1 MEKGQTFRDVAFL
14 LIGKFRS
21 ALRIFLS
28 GLSQLDFDLGSIWC
42 IEDGSD
48 IGRNFPLHSLS
59 RHILTGVLLQVELA
73 TLAMDTAEYRF
84 AGSLQLTPAFIQKAP
99 SKIRH
104 T

>member
-48 IGRNFPLHSLS
+48 IGRNFPASFPVEAHTDWRSAAS
-59 RHILTGVLLQVELA
+59 GTGNA
-73 TLAMDTAEYRF
+73 GNGYR
-84 AGSLQLTPAFIQKAP
+84 
-99 SKIRH
+99 
-104 T
+104 